1 LYFVQLTLL
10 AKALA
15 KQIIY
20 KWEASINRKRSQT
33 LTEEKL
39 EFTQK
44 LLVLGNLGLLAW
56 VFLAFLGILFYNQ
69 IYGWLYLLLEAVVIY
84 LILRRI
90 GCSSC
95 YKCKTCTSGFGRL
108 AGAFFGKGY
117 IKKESVGN
125 RLGLIA
131 FVYFMLLPLPATIL
145 LFSFSQAFS
154 FLKVLVLV
162 CLLAIAIY
170 SLTTWSN
177 RSTVKRFTKNKDLGE
192 VLNG

>member
-1 LYFVQLTLL
+1 
-10 AKALA
+10 
-15 KQIIY
+15 
-20 KWEASINRKRSQT
+20 

-39 EFTQK
+39 EFTRP

-56 VFLAFLGILFYNQ
+56 VFLAFFGMLFYNQ
-69 IYGWLYLLLEAVVIY
+69 IYGWLYLLLEACVIY
-84 LILRRI
+84 LILRRL

-108 AGAFFGKGY
+108 AGAFFGKGH

-131 FVYFMLLPLPATIL
+131 FIYFLLLPLPAAIL
-145 LFSFSQAFS
+145 FFSLSQAFS
-154 FLKVLVLV
+154 FPKLLVLV
-162 CLLAIAIY
+162 CLLAIAAY
-170 SLTTWSN
+170 SLTTWLP
-177 RSTVKRFTKNKDLGE
+177 VQQLTKNNDSGE